1 MNDIGCTFYRGMFSR
16 HYKHLL
22 GFIEKMTDYVLK
34 VEPAN
39 YFVSPYF
46 FILYAEDFLAAS
58 HSHVAPRTFSPV
70 EYYLACHS
78 MELSLKAYLLFRGI
92 PKDEIR
98 QRHYG
103 HNLDNILEK
112 CLELGISNLVDITDS
127 DRTLVAQLNEWY
139 SRKGFEYFEIKNIV
153 DNPQNLPN
161 VTLSQNFA
169 QKLTENLKEPCKD
182 EANKP

>member
-1 MNDIGCTFYRGMFSR
+1 
-16 HYKHLL
+16 
-22 GFIEKMTDYVLK
+22 MTDHVIK

-58 HSHVAPRTFSPV
+58 HSHEAPRAFSPV

-78 MELSLKAYLLFRGI
+78 MELSLKAYLLLRGI

-98 QRHYG
+98 KRHYG

-112 CLELGISNLVDITDS
+112 CLELGIAELVEIAETETNGIREKDSNIS
-127 DRTLVAQLNEWY
+127 
-139 SRKGFEYFEIKNIV
+139 K
-153 DNPQNLPN
+153 
-161 VTLSQNFA
+161 
-169 QKLTENLKEPCKD
+169 
-182 EANKP
+182 